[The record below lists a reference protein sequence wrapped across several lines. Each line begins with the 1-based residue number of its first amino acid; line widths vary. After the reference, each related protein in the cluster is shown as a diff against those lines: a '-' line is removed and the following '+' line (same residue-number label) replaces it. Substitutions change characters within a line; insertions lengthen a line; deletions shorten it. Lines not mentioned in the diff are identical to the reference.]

1 MLLSSDKTC
10 IIKKIIAGGISMRDL
25 SKIKNLI
32 IKIGSS
38 SLCDD
43 QGNINKEKILNLIQ
57 QIAYIK
63 RKGIKITLVSS
74 GAINAGVHV
83 MKLDER
89 PQTIPKKQALAA
101 IGQASLMQI
110 YEDLFSLF
118 NLKCA
123 QILLNHDD
131 FDDRKRLMNFNHAM
145 QALIEYDVVPIINEN
160 DTLAVDE
167 IKVGDNDTLASLI
180 VPAVSGDMLVLVSDI
195 DGLYDDNPHINKKA
209 KLIRNV
215 NGITKEIEN
224 MAKDASSKVG
234 TGGMITKI
242 KAAKICN
249 EFGCDMAIV
258 NGAQANV
265 LIDLIEGKEVG
276 TYFNSDAGRKL
287 NSRQHWI
294 MYRSMPK
301 GSIIVDDGAKMAL
314 INKHTSLLPKGI
326 VDVKGNFLIS
336 QIVDIRDLNDD
347 FLARGMVNYS
357 SDEIKLIKGLNTS
370 EIEKVLHYKDYDEVI
385 HANNLVLVEGVK
397 K

>member
-1 MLLSSDKTC
+1 M
-10 IIKKIIAGGISMRDL
+10 MRDL
-25 SKIKNLI
+25 SKVKSLI

-38 SLCDD
+38 SLCDEK
-43 QGNINKEKILNLIQ
+43 GNINKEKILNLIQ

-74 GAINAGVHV
+74 GAINAGVHA
-83 MKLDER
+83 MNLTTR
-89 PQTIPKKQALAA
+89 PKTIPQKQALAA
-101 IGQASLMQI
+101 IGQACLMQI

-118 NLKCA
+118 DLKCG

-145 QALIEYDVVPIINEN
+145 QSLMDYDVIPIINEN

-180 VPAVSGDMLVLVSDI
+180 VPAVAGDMLVLVSDI
-195 DGLYDDNPHINKKA
+195 DGLYDDNPHINKDA
-209 KLIRNV
+209 KLIKNV
-215 NGITKEIEN
+215 SGVTKEIES

-242 KAAKICN
+242 KAAKVCN
-249 EFGCDMAIV
+249 DFGCDMVIV
-258 NGAQANV
+258 NGSQANV

-276 TYFNSDAGRKL
+276 TYFNGNIGRKL
-287 NSRQHWI
+287 TSRQHWI

-301 GSIIVDDGAKMAL
+301 GNIVVDNGAKLAL
-314 INKHTSLLPKGI
+314 IKNHTSLLPKGI
-326 VDVKGNFLIS
+326 VDIQGNFLIS
-336 QIVDIRDLNDD
+336 QIVDVNDLEGNL
-347 FLARGMVNYS
+347 LARGMVNYS

-370 EIEKVLHYKDYDEVI
+370 EIENVLHYKDYDEII

-397 K
+397 NND